1 MIIMK
6 TTYCTRIVIYESVD
20 LTPIRKTKVTQTTS
34 EIDFAKLS
42 REELL
47 ALKQFLCDNN

>member
-6 TTYCTRIVIYESVD
+6 TTYCTRVIIHESVD
-20 LTPIRKTKVTQTTS
+20 LTPIRKTKVTRATS
-34 EIDFAKLS
+34 EINIAKLS

-47 ALKQFLCDNN
+47 ALKQFLSDNY